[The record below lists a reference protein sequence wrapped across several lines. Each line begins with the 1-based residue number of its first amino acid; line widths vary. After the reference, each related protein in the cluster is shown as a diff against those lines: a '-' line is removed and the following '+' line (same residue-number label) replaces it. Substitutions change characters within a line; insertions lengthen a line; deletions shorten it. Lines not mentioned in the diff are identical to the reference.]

1 MDSLETM
8 LSMLLDGAVE
18 TLDIS
23 PHLQQIAVDR
33 YEDVGTWLADHG
45 KQWVIYAQGS
55 FLLGTVVRPT
65 TPTGEYDIDLV
76 CKIPARKE
84 DITQAE
90 LKELVGLELHAYRR
104 AKLRNGDTDGPTSC
118 ESRRRCWTLGY
129 PDLGFHLDVLP
140 SIPDVTVPPTGLL
153 LTDKQLRHWQ
163 CSNPLGYGGWFRNR
177 SIELQ
182 TKLREAARAKNV
194 NVADVPTWHV
204 RSTLQRA
211 VQILK
216 WHAMLHFAHDE
227 DNKPPSILITTLA
240 GLAYRGQ
247 TDLFTATRSIVAGM
261 PQYVERRNGRYW
273 VENPAHAGENFTDK
287 WNEYPD
293 RRRAF
298 ADWHESIAT
307 TLGTLARSHGHGLHN
322 VVATLEKAFPG
333 SNAVRASADRYG
345 EHIRQERE
353 SGRLYVARS
362 GAITTSATA
371 ANPIRKHQF
380 YGATAPSS
388 D

>member
-1 MDSLETM
+1 VDSLETM

-23 PHLQQIAVDR
+23 PHLQQIAVER

-45 KQWVIYAQGS
+45 KHWVIYAQGS
-55 FLLGTVVRPT
+55 FLLGTVVRPA

-76 CKIPARKE
+76 CRIPIRKE

-90 LKELVGLELHAYRR
+90 LKEIVGLELYAYRH
-104 AKLRNGDTDGPTSC
+104 AKLRDGDTDGPASC
-118 ESRRRCWTLGY
+118 ASRRRCWTLEY

-140 SIPDVTVPPTGLL
+140 SIPDVEVPPTGLL
-153 LTDKQLRHWQ
+153 LTDKQLHHWQ
-163 CSNPLGYGGWFRNR
+163 HSNPLGYGDWFRNR

-182 TKLREAARAKNV
+182 TKLREAARAKNL

-240 GLAYRGQ
+240 
-247 TDLFTATRSIVAGM
+247 
-261 PQYVERRNGRYW
+261 
-273 VENPAHAGENFTDK
+273 
-287 WNEYPD
+287 
-293 RRRAF
+293 
-298 ADWHESIAT
+298 
-307 TLGTLARSHGHGLHN
+307 
-322 VVATLEKAFPG
+322 
-333 SNAVRASADRYG
+333 
-345 EHIRQERE
+345 
-353 SGRLYVARS
+353 
-362 GAITTSATA
+362 
-371 ANPIRKHQF
+371 
-380 YGATAPSS
+380 
-388 D
+388 